1 MSSKTKTTNSK
12 AAKLYTAA
20 QQGGLLLMSA
30 AVTLGMLELPDRP
43 NNRVILP
50 SQPAFA
56 WANENHDL
64 NNGNTLRRESEE
76 SAPHYISYS
85 VAQRTPARSGRH

>member
-1 MSSKTKTTNSK
+1 MSDKTKNTKTTSD
-12 AAKLYTAA
+12 KLYRAA

-43 NNRVILP
+43 NSRVILP

-56 WANENHDL
+56 WANQNQ
-64 NNGNTLRRESEE
+64 NPANGNTLRRESEE
-76 SAPHYISYS
+76 TAPHYISYS
-85 VAQRTPARSGRH
+85 VVQRTPTRSGRH